1 MVESKPPIAVV
12 YRKSE
17 RSNKKYMTVIY
28 NRHVDDVITKKRKP
42 LIDNS
47 FIIEDVGVGTFF
59 IENYM
64 KQHKLNKYNKIK

>member
-1 MVESKPPIAVV
+1 MAESKPPIVVV

-17 RSNKKYMTVIY
+17 RANKKYMTIIY